1 MQFEKNNIHMNRV
14 KDQANI
20 QFTLDEDINVPDNR
34 KDIGK
39 IICSKSDIVMGNV
52 NYSEKKVSVSGDCS
66 YTILYLTDEEKP
78 GVENLM
84 GKLPFHENL
93 NVDQADAEDNVKCH
107 AYVEDFT
114 VRVINSRKISIK
126 MVINVVVQMENV
138 YDEEIVCG
146 ATDMDVKTLMGS
158 MNYACIALNG
168 NDLFRVKEE
177 FELPR
182 NKPDVNR
189 ILWRDVELRG
199 RQVRLLSDGFSIKG
213 ELSVFILYDT
223 FEEGSFEWY
232 ETVIPFAGKIDYPG
246 MEEDMI
252 SDIVLTLTGSG
263 VELKT
268 TEDGEDR
275 QICVEAEINMDIRV
289 YEEKTMEYL
298 ADLYSVKENLGLLR
312 TNAKY
317 EQILIKNNAKCRIGD
332 KVQMKSSDSRIL
344 QICGVEGTVHM
355 DEVRAED
362 DGVVVDGAVSVNI
375 MYVTSD
381 DHNPVATIKSDI
393 PFSQK
398 IEANGVDSNMVYT
411 IRPNLEQLSATVLG
425 NDEIEVRGFV
435 NLDAMILR
443 QVETGF
449 ITGARVEDGDVSWL
463 MDFPGIIGYIAN
475 SEEALWDIAK
485 KYRTSV
491 ERIKSINNISSDMLR
506 KGDKILIMR

>member
-14 KDQANI
+14 KDRANI
-20 QFTLDEDINVPDNR
+20 QFTLDEDINVPDTK

-39 IICSKSDIVMGNV
+39 IICSKSNVALENV
-52 NYSEKKVSVSGDCS
+52 NYMEKKVGVTGSCN
-66 YTILYLTDEEKP
+66 YTLLYATDEEKP
-78 GVENLM
+78 GVDNLM
-84 GKLPFHENL
+84 GTLPFQENL
-93 NVDQADAEDNVKCH
+93 NVDQADAGDNVKCQ

-114 VRVINSRKISIK
+114 VRVINSRKISVK
-126 MVINVVVQMENV
+126 MVINVVIQMENV
-138 YDEEIVCG
+138 YDEEIACDVL
-146 ATDMDVKTLMGS
+146 DSEVKTLKS
-158 MNYACIALNG
+158 NMNYAGIALNG

-189 ILWRDVELRG
+189 ILWRDVELRS
-199 RQVRLLSDGFSIKG
+199 RQVRLLPDGFSIKG

-223 FEEGSFEWY
+223 FEEGGFEWY
-232 ETVIPFAGKIDYPG
+232 ETVIPFAGRIDYPG
-246 MEEDMI
+246 IEEEMI
-252 SDIVLTLTGSG
+252 SDIVLTLTGSN

-289 YEEKTMEYL
+289 YEEKSMCYL
-298 ADLYSVKENLGLLR
+298 ADLYSLKENLVPIR
-312 TNAKY
+312 ANAKY

-332 KVQMKSSDSRIL
+332 KVRMKSSDSRIL
-344 QICGVEGTVHM
+344 QICGVEGDVHM
-355 DEVRAED
+355 DEVLTQE
-362 DGVVVDGAVSVNI
+362 DGVLVEGAVSVVI
-375 MYVTSD
+375 IYVTSD

-398 IEANGVDSNMVYT
+398 IEVNGADSNMVYT
-411 IRPNLEQLSATVLG
+411 IRPNIEQLSATVLG

-435 NLDAMILR
+435 NLDAMVLK

-449 ITGARVEDGDVSWL
+449 ITGANVEDEDVSWL
-463 MDFPGIIGYIAN
+463 TDFPGIIGYIAN

-491 ERIKSINNISSDMLR
+491 EKIKSINNINSEVLR
-506 KGDKILIMR
+506 KGEKILVMR